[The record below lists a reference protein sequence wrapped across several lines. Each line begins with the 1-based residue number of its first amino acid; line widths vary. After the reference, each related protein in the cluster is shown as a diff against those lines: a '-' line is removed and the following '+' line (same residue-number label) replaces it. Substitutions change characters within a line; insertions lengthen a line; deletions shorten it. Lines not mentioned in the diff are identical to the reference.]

1 MLEFAMHIRKGDVVE
16 VLTGN
21 SSGTR
26 GPVLSVDR
34 KNGKLVVEGVN
45 RVLKHVKRGH
55 PKSPQGGRLQTE
67 LAIDASNVAL
77 IDPQTNKPTKVS
89 VRINADGSKDLVA
102 RKSGAVIRVL
112 APARK

>member
-1 MLEFAMHIRKGDVVE
+1 MHIRKGDVVE

-26 GPVLSVDR
+26 GSVLSVDR

-112 APARK
+112 APATK